1 MSTSSRSDGDA
12 GEARAPQD
20 EARPAK
26 KVLIGRVS
34 SAHGVQGEIS
44 VVPLTD
50 FPERFQSMRSISLY
64 RGGRLLHEVE
74 LRGVRMGPKGTLIL
88 RTDMEDRA
96 SAEACAGAE
105 ILIDPEERV
114 SLPPGRFWVDDLIG
128 SEVQDME
135 GRPLGT
141 VTDIIPGANELYE
154 VRDPSGS
161 LHYVPAV
168 EEIVREIELARGR
181 IRVALIEGLWE
192 L

>member
-50 FPERFQSMRSISLY
+50 FPERFHSMRSISLY
-64 RGGRLLHEVE
+64 REGRFLREVE
-74 LRGVRMGPKGTLIL
+74 LRDVRMGPKGTVIL
-88 RTDMEDRA
+88 RTGMEDRA

-114 SLPPGRFWVDDLIG
+114 ALPPGRFWVDDLIG
-128 SEVQDME
+128 LEVQDMD

-141 VTDIIPGANELYE
+141 VTDIILGANELYE
-154 VRDPSGS
+154 VRDPSGA

-168 EEIVREIELARGR
+168 EEIVREIDLARGR